1 MTQSEAL
8 EILKAGTNVF
18 LTGPAGS
25 GKTHLLND
33 YIAYCKSIGKAVAV
47 TASTGIAATHLNGR
61 TIHSWAGIGIH
72 DALTKSELKKV
83 TGNKKVRARLRE
95 TNTLIIDEIS
105 MLDAKRLD
113 LVEEVCRKVR
123 AVPLPF
129 GGLQIIVSGD
139 FFQLPPV
146 SKRQDSASPD
156 FAFRSKTWQQGIFT
170 VCYLEQQYRQLDM
183 DYFAIL
189 NSIRHSRDLND
200 AREQLEKRMHAPI
213 TGVSKP
219 TKLYSHNVDVDTLN
233 ARELAEIE
241 GAEHTYTMR
250 ANGSERY
257 VEPLKRNC
265 LAPEVLTLK
274 VGALVMFVTNNFD
287 EGYVNGTLG
296 EVVGFA
302 PGTEHPIVLTK
313 NGLEITASPATWA
326 FEEDG
331 KKLGEIVQL
340 PLRLAWAIT
349 IHKSQG
355 MSLDCAE
362 IDLGRA
368 FTEGMGYVALSRVR
382 TLEGITLTGF
392 NRMALRVHGEIS
404 VYDKELREHSK
415 KTSRELAARLRDEAK
430 KSQRPLPVGTKSL

>member
-1 MTQSEAL
+1 MTQSDAL
-8 EILKAGTNVF
+8 EILKTGTNVF

-25 GKTHLLND
+25 GKTYLLND
-33 YIAYCKSIGKAVAV
+33 YIAYCRTTGKAVAV

-61 TIHSWAGIGIH
+61 TIHSWVGIGIH
-72 DALTKSELKKV
+72 DALTKGELKKV
-83 TGNKKVRARLRE
+83 TGNKKVRARIRE

-113 LVEEVCRKVR
+113 LIEEVCRKVR
-123 AVPLPF
+123 AIPLPF
-129 GGLQIIVSGD
+129 GGLQVIVSGD

-146 SKRQDSASPD
+146 AKRQDGTAPD
-156 FAFRSKTWQQGIFT
+156 FAFRAKVWQHGVFT
-170 VCYLEQQYRQLDM
+170 VCYLEQQYRQLDR
-183 DYFAIL
+183 DYYAIL
-189 NSIRHSRDLND
+189 NSIRHSGDLDD
-200 AREQLEKRMHAPI
+200 AKERLEKRLHAPI
-213 TGVSKP
+213 TGVAKP
-219 TKLYSHNVDVDTLN
+219 TKLFSHNADVDTLN
-233 ARELAEIE
+233 VRELAEIK
-241 GAEHTYTMR
+241 GAEHAYTMR
-250 ANGSERY
+250 ANGNERY

-302 PGTEHPIVLTK
+302 PGTELPVVLTK
-313 NGLEITASPATWA
+313 NGLEITATPATWA

-331 KKLGEIVQL
+331 KKLGEISQL

-392 NRMALRVHGEIS
+392 NRMALRVHEEIS
-404 VYDKELREHSK
+404 VYDKELREFSK
-415 KTSRELAARLRDEAK
+415 KTSRELAARQKDEIE
-430 KSQRPLPVGTKSL
+430 KSQRTLLDGKE